1 MSVESDLLA
10 DRRRLKRR
18 VSWWRGL
25 AILAVAAL
33 VAFLATYDANEGRF
47 VLRRG
52 DYVAWLD
59 VVGVITED
67 RGLES
72 AIRDIAEDDDA
83 KAVIV
88 YISSPGGSTYGAE
101 QLFVELRKVAERKP
115 LVAVIGTVGAS
126 GGYLAA
132 LAADR
137 SFARESSIVGSIG
150 VLFQTVEVSRLME
163 KVGISAEAITSGPL
177 KAEPSPFKPLS
188 DRGRAAV
195 QDLVDKAYEWFVGL
209 VATRRGMPVERARQ
223 IADGRVFH
231 GREALDLGLIDQI
244 GGDREALDW
253 LAREKGI
260 DRNLPYRHFPAKP
273 VFSDLAEQGA
283 RIIGKSVFPER
294 LTLDGLISLWQP
306 EQPR

>member
-18 VSWWRGL
+18 IGWWRGL
-25 AILAVAAL
+25 AILAIAAL
-33 VAFLATYDANEGRF
+33 VAFLVTFDAAEGRF

-52 DYVAWLD
+52 DYIAWLD

-67 RGLES
+67 RRLET
-72 AIRDIAEDDDA
+72 AIRDIAKDDNA

-101 QLFVELRKVAERKP
+101 QLFVELRKAAERKP
-115 LVAVIGTVGAS
+115 VVAVIGTMGAS

-137 SFARESSIVGSIG
+137 TFARESSIVGSIG
-150 VLFQTVEVSRLME
+150 VLFQTVEVSRLMD
-163 KVGISAEAITSGPL
+163 KLGVTAEAVTSGPL

-188 DRGRAAV
+188 ERGRASV
-195 QDLVDKAYEWFVGL
+195 QHLVNQAYEWFVGL
-209 VATRRGMPVERARQ
+209 VADRRGLAVTRAREL
-223 IADGRVFH
+223 ADGRVFH
-231 GREALDLGLIDQI
+231 GREALDAGLIDQI
-244 GGDREALDW
+244 GGEQEARDW

-260 DRNLPYRHFPAKP
+260 DRNLPRRLYPAEP
-273 VFSDLAEQGA
+273 VISGLAEQGA

-294 LTLDGLISLWQP
+294 LTLDGLVSLWHP
-306 EQPR
+306 ELPR

>member
-18 VSWWRGL
+18 IAWWRGL
-25 AILAVAAL
+25 AVLVIAAL
-33 VAFLATYDANEGRF
+33 VAFLATYDPAEGRF

-52 DYVAWLD
+52 DYIAWLD
-59 VVGVITED
+59 VVGVIAED
-67 RGLES
+67 RRLES
-72 AIRDIAEDDDA
+72 AIRDIAKDDDA

-101 QLFVELRKVAERKP
+101 QLFVELRKLADKKP
-115 LVAVIGTVGAS
+115 VVAVIGTMGAS
-126 GGYLAA
+126 GGYLTA

-137 SFARESSIVGSIG
+137 TFARESSIVGSIG
-150 VLFQTVEVSRLME
+150 VLFQTVEVSRLMD
-163 KVGISAEAITSGPL
+163 KLGISAEAITSGPL

-188 DRGRAAV
+188 DRGRVAV
-195 QDLVDKAYEWFVGL
+195 QDLVNKAYEWFVGL
-209 VATRRGMPVERARQ
+209 VADRRNLPMEQARQ
-223 IADGRVFH
+223 LADGRVFH
-231 GREALDLGLIDQI
+231 GREALEAGLIDQI

-253 LAREKGI
+253 LARERGI
-260 DRNLPYRHFPAKP
+260 DRGLPYRHFPVQP

-294 LTLDGLISLWQP
+294 LTLDGLISLWHP
-306 EQPR
+306 DQPR